1 MGAENLWLW
10 GLAKGIPKT
19 RGWQG
24 DRSLKFQL
32 VRKGGKGATPM
43 LCGAAA
49 TAFEKK
55 IKAGL
60 KKPSRPVSVKNIASI
75 KEKAFALGKADS

>member
-1 MGAENLWLW
+1 MTEE
-10 GLAKGIPKT
+10 KGIIMAKPIKP
-19 RGWQG
+19 
-24 DRSLKFQL
+24 
-32 VRKGGKGATPM
+32 TPM

-55 IKAGL
+55 IKEGL
-60 KKPSRPVSVKNIASI
+60 KKPSRPVTVKNVASI

>member
-1 MGAENLWLW
+1 M
-10 GLAKGIPKT
+10 AKPIKP
-19 RGWQG
+19 
-24 DRSLKFQL
+24 
-32 VRKGGKGATPM
+32 TPM

-55 IKAGL
+55 IKEGL
-60 KKPSRPVSVKNIASI
+60 KKPSRPVTVKNVASI